1 MGIRSIRS
9 EVSRYYETSRYSKT
23 IQKENKKM
31 KVEFME
37 DEMLILAMYRADS
50 REASLDLMEEALFA
64 LEQDPD
70 MAALLSTTINKLTQ
84 ITDDE
89 YLDIGFS
96 EYEEQ
101 LNDISSERDE
111 DNEPAVN
118 MNAADRDV

>member
-1 MGIRSIRS
+1 MR
-9 EVSRYYETSRYSKT
+9 VD
-23 IQKENKKM
+23 
-31 KVEFME
+31 FLE

-50 REASLDLMEEALFA
+50 REESLDLMEEALFA

-89 YLDIGFS
+89 YFDIGFS

-101 LNDISSERDE
+101 LNDISSETDE
-111 DNEPAVN
+111 NEEPAAI
-118 MNAADRDV
+118 MNAAESEV

>member
-1 MGIRSIRS
+1 MR
-9 EVSRYYETSRYSKT
+9 VD
-23 IQKENKKM
+23 
-31 KVEFME
+31 FLE

-50 REASLDLMEEALFA
+50 REESLDLMEEALFA

-101 LNDISSERDE
+101 LNDISSETDE
-111 DNEPAVN
+111 NEEHAAI
-118 MNAADRDV
+118 MNAAESEV

>member
-1 MGIRSIRS
+1 MR
-9 EVSRYYETSRYSKT
+9 
-23 IQKENKKM
+23 
-31 KVEFME
+31 VEFMG

-50 REASLDLMEEALFA
+50 REASLDLMEEAFFA

-96 EYEEQ
+96 EYEE
-101 LNDISSERDE
+101 NIIGSFY
-111 DNEPAVN
+111 
-118 MNAADRDV
+118 

>member
-1 MGIRSIRS
+1 MR
-9 EVSRYYETSRYSKT
+9 VD
-23 IQKENKKM
+23 
-31 KVEFME
+31 FLE

-50 REASLDLMEEALFA
+50 REESLDLMEEALFA

>member
-1 MGIRSIRS
+1 MR
-9 EVSRYYETSRYSKT
+9 
-23 IQKENKKM
+23 
-31 KVEFME
+31 VEFME

-50 REASLDLMEEALFA
+50 REASLDLMEEAFFA

-101 LNDISSERDE
+101 LNDISSETDE
-111 DNEPAVN
+111 DNEPAAN

>member
-1 MGIRSIRS
+1 MR
-9 EVSRYYETSRYSKT
+9 VD
-23 IQKENKKM
+23 
-31 KVEFME
+31 FLE

-50 REASLDLMEEALFA
+50 REASLDLMEEEFFA

-101 LNDISSERDE
+101 LNDISSETDE
-111 DNEPAVN
+111 DNEPAAN

>member
-1 MGIRSIRS
+1 
-9 EVSRYYETSRYSKT
+9 
-23 IQKENKKM
+23 M

-50 REASLDLMEEALFA
+50 REESLDLMGEALFA

-89 YLDIGFS
+89 HLDIGFS

-101 LNDISSERDE
+101 LNDISSETDE
-111 DNEPAVN
+111 NEEPAAI
-118 MNAADRDV
+118 MNAAESEV

>member
-1 MGIRSIRS
+1 MR
-9 EVSRYYETSRYSKT
+9 VD
-23 IQKENKKM
+23 
-31 KVEFME
+31 FLE
-37 DEMLILAMYRADS
+37 DEMLILAMYRAGS

>member
-1 MGIRSIRS
+1 
-9 EVSRYYETSRYSKT
+9 
-23 IQKENKKM
+23 M

-101 LNDISSERDE
+101 LNDISSETDE
-111 DNEPAVN
+111 NEEPAAI
-118 MNAADRDV
+118 MNAAESEV

>member
-1 MGIRSIRS
+1 MR
-9 EVSRYYETSRYSKT
+9 VD
-23 IQKENKKM
+23 
-31 KVEFME
+31 FLE

-50 REASLDLMEEALFA
+50 REESLDLMEEALFA
-64 LEQDPD
+64 LEKDPD

-101 LNDISSERDE
+101 LNDISSETDE
-111 DNEPAVN
+111 NEEPAAI
-118 MNAADRDV
+118 MNAAESEV

>member
-1 MGIRSIRS
+1 MR
-9 EVSRYYETSRYSKT
+9 VD
-23 IQKENKKM
+23 
-31 KVEFME
+31 FLE

-101 LNDISSERDE
+101 LNDISSETDE
-111 DNEPAVN
+111 NEEPAAI
-118 MNAADRDV
+118 MNAAESEV

>member
-1 MGIRSIRS
+1 MR
-9 EVSRYYETSRYSKT
+9 VD
-23 IQKENKKM
+23 
-31 KVEFME
+31 FLE
-37 DEMLILAMYRADS
+37 DEMLILAMYRAES
-50 REASLDLMEEALFA
+50 REASLDLMEEAFFA

-101 LNDISSERDE
+101 LNDISSETDE
-111 DNEPAVN
+111 DNEPAAN

>member
-1 MGIRSIRS
+1 MTGMGIRSIRS

-23 IQKENKKM
+23 IQ

-64 LEQDPD
+64 LEQAPD

>member
-1 MGIRSIRS
+1 
-9 EVSRYYETSRYSKT
+9 
-23 IQKENKKM
+23 M

-84 ITDDE
+84 ISDDE

-101 LNDISSERDE
+101 LNDISSETDE
-111 DNEPAVN
+111 NEEPAAI
-118 MNAADRDV
+118 MNAAESEV

>member
-1 MGIRSIRS
+1 MR
-9 EVSRYYETSRYSKT
+9 
-23 IQKENKKM
+23 
-31 KVEFME
+31 VEFME

-50 REASLDLMEEALFA
+50 REASLDLMEEAFFA

-70 MAALLSTTINKLTQ
+70 MAALLSITINKLTQ

-101 LNDISSERDE
+101 LNDISSETDE
-111 DNEPAVN
+111 DNEPAAN
-118 MNAADRDV
+118 MNVADRDV

>member
-1 MGIRSIRS
+1 
-9 EVSRYYETSRYSKT
+9 
-23 IQKENKKM
+23 M

-50 REASLDLMEEALFA
+50 RGASLDLMEEALFA

-101 LNDISSERDE
+101 LNDISSETDE
-111 DNEPAVN
+111 DNEPAAN

>member
-1 MGIRSIRS
+1 MR
-9 EVSRYYETSRYSKT
+9 
-23 IQKENKKM
+23 
-31 KVEFME
+31 VEFME
-37 DEMLILAMYRADS
+37 DEMLILAMYRAES

-64 LEQDPD
+64 LEQDSD

-101 LNDISSERDE
+101 LNDISSETDE
-111 DNEPAVN
+111 DNEPAAN

>member
-1 MGIRSIRS
+1 MR
-9 EVSRYYETSRYSKT
+9 VD
-23 IQKENKKM
+23 
-31 KVEFME
+31 FLE

-50 REASLDLMEEALFA
+50 REESLDLMEEALFA

-89 YLDIGFS
+89 YFDIGFS

-101 LNDISSERDE
+101 LNDISSETDE
-111 DNEPAVN
+111 NEEPAAI

>member
-1 MGIRSIRS
+1 MR
-9 EVSRYYETSRYSKT
+9 
-23 IQKENKKM
+23 
-31 KVEFME
+31 VEFME
-37 DEMLILAMYRADS
+37 DEMLILAMYRAES

-70 MAALLSTTINKLTQ
+70 MAVLLSTTINKLTQ

>member
-1 MGIRSIRS
+1 
-9 EVSRYYETSRYSKT
+9 
-23 IQKENKKM
+23 M

-37 DEMLILAMYRADS
+37 DEMLILAMYRAES

-70 MAALLSTTINKLTQ
+70 MAVLLSTTINKLTQ